1 MNTFDIPDHQL
12 DVIFHYGAYPLW
24 TYLQEVVGVNIVDV
38 CPCVTKEV
46 PVLKTTNGDLVV
58 RMVDLPHT
66 NELGSIYSNDINFLV
81 NAINVVFESL
91 KEGVERDGVKLMEPF
106 KFSMDANYNL
116 YLVGIESGIRIT
128 DKALAVV
135 SSE

>member
-38 CPCVTKEV
+38 CPRVTKEV